1 MKTRLQKII
10 ADAGL
15 TSRREAERWIELGKV
30 RVNNQVVTQ
39 LGVLA
44 DPEKDDIQVNGE
56 PIPRHQESAYVIL
69 NKPTSCLTTTTV
81 DKQGR
86 TTVMDYVRVIQTRV
100 FPVGRLD
107 FNTQG
112 LLLFTNDGALAKKL
126 LDPKSGVPRT
136 YKVKVTGVP
145 NEKTLK
151 RLSRGVHLEEGHFRP
166 IEAKVHRV
174 SGKNSFLILTL
185 TEGKNH
191 HIKKV
196 CEHIGHPVIKLQ
208 RTHFAGL
215 NLIGLPLAACRFL
228 RPNEI
233 KMIKGLVAKEPK
245 SIKGSTSTRESRPTR
260 GSTSTRVSRPTRES
274 TSTRESRPTRGST
287 STRASRPTIGSTSN
301 RVSKPKR
308 VSKPIKARSKKRV

>member
-15 TSRREAERWIELGKV
+15 TSRREAERWIEQGKV
-30 RVNNQVVTQ
+30 RVNNQVVTL
-39 LGVLA
+39 LGTLA
-44 DPEKDDIQVNGE
+44 DPKKDEIKVDGE

-69 NKPTSCLTTTTV
+69 NKPTGCLTTTTE
-81 DKQGR
+81 DKRGR
-86 TTVMDYVRVIQTRV
+86 TTVMEYVRVIKTRV

-126 LDPKSGVPRT
+126 LDPRYGVERT
-136 YKVKVTGVP
+136 YKVKVSGVP

-151 RLSRGVHLEEGHFRP
+151 RLARGVHLEDSQFRP
-166 IEAKVHRV
+166 VVAKVHRV
-174 SGKNSFLILTL
+174 SGKNCFLILTL

-191 HIKKV
+191 HVKRV

-215 NLIGLPLAACRFL
+215 NLTGLPLAACRFL
-228 RPNEI
+228 RPKEI
-233 KMIKGLVAKEPK
+233 KMIKYLVAKEPD
-245 SIKGSTSTRESRPTR
+245 
-260 GSTSTRVSRPTRES
+260 
-274 TSTRESRPTRGST
+274 
-287 STRASRPTIGSTSN
+287 
-301 RVSKPKR
+301 
-308 VSKPIKARSKKRV
+308 PIKVRRKKRV